1 MIKRNVVIGLL
12 GTRLDRAEGPGRWE
26 VWRPTVALTQHEE
39 LVIDRLELLHE
50 RAFLPLAQQVREDI
64 TAVSPDTEVRLVE
77 VDFDGD
83 PWDFESVYAA
93 LHDFAGGHAWDE
105 EHEDYL
111 IHITTGTHVAQI
123 CLFLLLESGHL
134 SGRLLQTAPPPEPRA
149 GRRTRLV
156 PTRWQVI
163 DLDLS
168 KYDRLATRFVVEQGQ
183 ALDVLK
189 AGIATRNPTFNR
201 MIERIEQVA
210 LRSREPMLLTG
221 PTGSGKSH
229 LARQIHALRL
239 DRGLVRGGFIEVNCA
254 TLRGDTAG
262 SALFG
267 HVRGA
272 FTGAQ
277 RDRPGLLRSADGG
290 VLFLD
295 EIGELGGDE
304 QAMLLRALEEKTFLP
319 VGSDRPVSSDF
330 LLIAGTNRDLGHE
343 IVAGRF
349 REDLFARLNTWTF
362 DLPSL
367 AQRREDIEPNLD
379 HELARLADRLTPEPR
394 RGRGRGGRRQVG
406 MNREARAAFLR
417 FALHPDTPW
426 SGNFRDLNAAVLR
439 MATLAP
445 RGRIGVAEV
454 EEECQRLRVLWRRPG
469 APAGQDGRPGS
480 APDGEGG
487 VGLPTTPAA
496 EMEPLTG
503 GRWARLDSFDQAQLS
518 HVVAVCR
525 RSQTLSEA
533 GRRLFARSREGKAR
547 PNDADRLRKYLA
559 RFGLE
564 FAQLRPG
571 AGS

>member
-12 GTRLDRAEGPGRWE
+12 GTRLDHAAGPGRWDQ
-26 VWRPTVALTQHEE
+26 WRPTVALTQHED

-50 RAFLPLAQQVREDI
+50 RAFAALAGQVRDDI
-64 TAVSPDTEVRLVE
+64 AAVSPDTEVRLVE
-77 VDFDGD
+77 IDFDGD

-93 LHDFAGGHAWDE
+93 LHDLASGYAWDE
-105 EHEDYL
+105 AGEDYL

-134 SGRLLQTAPPPEPRA
+134 GGRLLQTAPPPQPRA
-149 GRRTRLV
+149 GRRPRLV
-156 PTRWQVI
+156 PARWQVI

-168 KYDRLATRFVVEQGQ
+168 KYDRLATRFVAEQGQ

-201 MIERIEQVA
+201 LIERIEQVA

-229 LARQIHALRL
+229 LARQIHALRHE
-239 DRGLVRGGFIEVNCA
+239 RGLVRGGFIEVNCA

-277 RDRPGLLRSADGG
+277 RDRPGLLRAADGG
-290 VLFLD
+290 MLFLD

-304 QAMLLRALEEKTFLP
+304 QAMLLRALEEKNFLP
-319 VGSDRPVSSDF
+319 VGSDRPVASDF
-330 LLIAGTNRDLGHE
+330 LLIAGTNRDLRRE
-343 IVAGRF
+343 IAVGRF

-362 DLPSL
+362 ALPAL
-367 AQRREDIEPNLD
+367 ADRREDIEPNLE
-379 HELARLADRLTPEPR
+379 HELGRLGERLLAPAEGARAR
-394 RGRGRGGRRQVG
+394 RGGGRQPVG

-417 FALHPDTPW
+417 FALDPDTPW

-454 EEECQRLRVLWRRPG
+454 EEECQRLRQLWQRPG
-469 APAGQDGRPGS
+469 GATADGDESTAGPGTGVVLPAVS
-480 APDGEGG
+480 
-487 VGLPTTPAA
+487 VA
-496 EMEPLTG
+496 ELERLTG
-503 GRWARLDSFDQAQLS
+503 DRWARLDSFDQAQLA

-525 RSQTLSEA
+525 RSRTLSEA
-533 GRRLFARSREGKAR
+533 GRKLFARSREGKAR

-564 FAQLRPG
+564 FG
-571 AGS
+571 EVAG